1 MEITEDEENIEYEEI
16 TSQCDSLINSETIN
30 KEEALKILK
39 LFHATERKFLEMMFL
54 KQKEIDG
61 LKNEL
66 VIIKLTNKNTD
77 MLQQLSQDLL
87 TLDKTVKDLV
97 NDVSNL
103 NSQVSHIMTKTK
115 R

>member
-1 MEITEDEENIEYEEI
+1 MQENEDEENIEYGEI
-16 TSQCDSLINSETIN
+16 TSECDSLINSDTIN

-39 LFHATERKFLEMMFL
+39 LFHATEKKFLEMMFL
-54 KQKEIDG
+54 KKKEVDS

-66 VIIKLTNKNTD
+66 IIIKLTNKNTE

-87 TLDKTVKDLV
+87 SMDRTVKDIV
-97 NDVSNL
+97 SDVSNL
-103 NSQVSHIMTKTK
+103 NSQVSHLMSKTK